1 MTEGRDWEQ
10 RKVDRMAVK
19 IEAQA
24 NKLASQQRL
33 MRAMLKRMNA
43 YQAQLAAVR
52 QDIGMAAHSARVM

>member
-1 MTEGRDWEQ
+1 MTTAEQ

-43 YQAQLAAVR
+43 YQAQLAVVR